1 MSARLK
7 ANKFNNL
14 ARMELF
20 LWDLEIFMQI
30 QSLLKSKIVLK
41 GGAAVQFYLPI
52 EYQRSSIDIDIIC
65 SVSKKE
71 IEIIL
76 KRIESKFSGE
86 GELFKFRLHK
96 PRNPKTNLPLYTYYM
111 TVPSICSD
119 RELFRTQSNI
129 QEVKIEFFT
138 SNKYYKINRIS
149 SPSLFAIKSSNKYNI
164 LNLNQLFA
172 DKLTTIGPNTIGI
185 QKRRYDELIK
195 QLYDIDM
202 LFKFNFRN
210 LNFYEIKRSFIT
222 RAKLECKY
230 RKIRFSLNIIKS
242 DILDFLKQ
250 IANIDFNNN
259 ADFIKLINDFQSL
272 YLKRSINRN
281 IPQWAVVGSKLY
293 LIIDCLM
300 SRKYDFSKLK
310 YIFQI
315 EDYLE
320 FNHLKGYKKGEYI
333 KKFKSEFLLRFKKYC
348 KNPFS
353 KIQGKSVLR
362 LIWVI
367 LSKDNIEDIYLWI
380 KNYIKKNN

>member
-76 KRIESKFSGE
+76 KRIESKFLGE
-86 GELFKFRLHK
+86 GELFKFRLHN

-111 TVPSICSD
+111 TVLFICSD

-138 SNKYYKINRIS
+138 SNKDFKINRIS
-149 SPSLFAIKSSNKYNI
+149 SPSLFAIKSNNKYNI

-210 LNFYEIKRSFIT
+210 LNFY
-222 RAKLECKY
+222 
-230 RKIRFSLNIIKS
+230 
-242 DILDFLKQ
+242 
-250 IANIDFNNN
+250 
-259 ADFIKLINDFQSL
+259 
-272 YLKRSINRN
+272 
-281 IPQWAVVGSKLY
+281 
-293 LIIDCLM
+293 
-300 SRKYDFSKLK
+300 
-310 YIFQI
+310 
-315 EDYLE
+315 
-320 FNHLKGYKKGEYI
+320 
-333 KKFKSEFLLRFKKYC
+333 
-348 KNPFS
+348 
-353 KIQGKSVLR
+353 
-362 LIWVI
+362 
-367 LSKDNIEDIYLWI
+367 
-380 KNYIKKNN
+380 